1 MGTYIEKTI
10 RFGAAES
17 LDAFA
22 HWFSRS
28 HGVGRDS
35 LSIAGRTIKVL
46 FDFQFDAAD
55 AELRARLLGGKV
67 TASKLRYV
75 PVAGTGDN

>member
-1 MGTYIEKTI
+1 MGLYIEKTI
-10 RFGAAES
+10 RFEAAES

-35 LSIAGRTIKVL
+35 LSIAGCTITVP
-46 FDFQFDAAD
+46 FDFQCDAAD
-55 AELRARLLGGKV
+55 AEDRARLLGGEV
-67 TASKLRYV
+67 TGSTLLHESA
-75 PVAGTGDN
+75 TGPGDD

>member
-1 MGTYIEKTI
+1 MGLYIEKTI
-10 RFGAAES
+10 RFEAAES

-35 LSIAGRTIKVL
+35 LSIAGRSITVP
-46 FDFQFDAAD
+46 FDSQCDAAD
-55 AELRARLLGGKV
+55 AEDRACLLGGEV
-67 TASKLRYV
+67 TASTLLWE
-75 PVAGTGDN
+75 PTAGTGDD